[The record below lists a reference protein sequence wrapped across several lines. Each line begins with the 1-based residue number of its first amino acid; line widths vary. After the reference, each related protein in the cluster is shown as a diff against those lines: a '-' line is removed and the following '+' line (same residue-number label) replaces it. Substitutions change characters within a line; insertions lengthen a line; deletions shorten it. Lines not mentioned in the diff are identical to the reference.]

1 MAKTKI
7 YLEDNGQDLLW
18 VLCDEY
24 GTIVDAGPFQAD
36 VFVGGTIPIW
46 DEELLKMGEPCPI
59 HNAYIKYG
67 FLKHKI
73 EKVETI
79 KN

>member
-18 VLCDEY
+18 LLCDEY
-24 GTIVDAGPFQAD
+24 GTIVDVGPFQKRYWM
-36 VFVGGTIPIW
+36 GGIIPIW
-46 DEELLKMGEPCPI
+46 DNELFREGEPCPI
-59 HNAYIKYG
+59 HIGMIMHGY
-67 FLKHKI
+67 LKHKI
-73 EKVETI
+73 EKIETN

>member
-18 VLCDEY
+18 LLCDEC
-24 GTIVDAGPFQAD
+24 GTIVGAGPFQES
-36 VFVGGTIPIW
+36 VWKGGTIQIW
-46 DEELLKMGEPCPI
+46 DDELLKEGEPCPI
-59 HNAYIKYG
+59 HNAYIKQG

-73 EKVETI
+73 EKIEII
-79 KN
+79 KD